1 MRYGYLLDTN
11 HLGLAVSPLSGVRVR
26 LRRLRRAGVRTGT
39 IVPVLCE
46 IQVGVQYVSA
56 ADEYQDNLRRLLAE
70 VRIWPL
76 DLATAQ
82 IYGRIAAQLKQRGR
96 TISAVDMML
105 ASLAEQMDLVLV
117 STDSDFDALP
127 HIPRED
133 WTKP

>member
-11 HLGLAVSPLSGVRVR
+11 HLGLAVSPLSGVRLR
-26 LRRLRRAGVRTGT
+26 LRSLRSAGVRIGT

-46 IQVGVQYVSA
+46 LQVGVQYVRA
-56 ADEYQDNLRRLLAE
+56 ADEYQDNLRRLLGD
-70 VRIWPL
+70 VRVWPL

-82 IYGRIAAQLKQRGR
+82 IYGRIAARLKQRGR

-105 ASLAEQMDLVLV
+105 ASLAEQMNPVLV